1 VLGTSLALKKFDWI
15 KLEEKLEKK
24 LDVWQGS
31 TLSFGGRTVL
41 INASLSNTP
50 IYHMSMFIF
59 LKTVA
64 KRMDKMRIKKIG
76 KGGALRRSIT
86 SSNGLKCVKPKRM
99 VALESKTSGK

>member
-1 VLGTSLALKKFDWI
+1 
-15 KLEEKLEKK
+15 
-24 LDVWQGS
+24 
-31 TLSFGGRTVL
+31 
-41 INASLSNTP
+41 
-50 IYHMSMFIF
+50 MSMFIF

-86 SSNGLKCVKPKRM
+86 SSNGLKCVKPKRT